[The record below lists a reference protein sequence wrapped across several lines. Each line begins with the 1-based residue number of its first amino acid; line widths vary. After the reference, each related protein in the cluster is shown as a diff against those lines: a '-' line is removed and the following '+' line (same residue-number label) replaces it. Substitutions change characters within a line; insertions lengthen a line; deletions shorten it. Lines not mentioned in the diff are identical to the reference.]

1 MKGTCEMLRPEVIE
15 KLKKDQEELQYS
27 ILELPLY
34 LPEIIEQDAPAE
46 EEEKTESRRVVI
58 IDLL

>member
-1 MKGTCEMLRPEVIE
+1 MLRPEVIE